1 MSARASEAA
10 RTRTIEDS
18 LHFARRSVFDE
29 LCGRREL
36 LCVRRHVSLLS
47 LPGTTPRARWRSRLK
62 LSKLLGLQPRGC
74 QAPQAAWKFS
84 GLRKVKPHPPSLLQS
99 SFPPRLS
106 PLSLHLL
113 SSLSPCPRF
122 AMAEFIGAKI
132 SLISRS
138 DIRYVGILHEINSE
152 ESTVALEQGTYRPS
166 LCPCH

>member
-1 MSARASEAA
+1 LLGIVLLQGGHELIVRILLQNGVDICLSARASEAA

-36 LCVRRHVSLLS
+36 LCVRRHVPLLS

-99 SFPPRLS
+99 SFPPPLS
-106 PLSLHLL
+106 PLSL
-113 SSLSPCPRF
+113 SASFP
-122 AMAEFIGAKI
+122 
-132 SLISRS
+132 
-138 DIRYVGILHEINSE
+138 
-152 ESTVALEQGTYRPS
+152 PS
-166 LCPCH
+166 LLVLVSPWPNSLAPKSR